1 MPYGW
6 TGQILRINLTQSSF
20 AIEPLNMEWARE
32 YIGGRGLGTR
42 YLYEEMDPRADA
54 LSPENVLIFATGPLT
69 GTYAPTGGRYMV
81 VCKSPLTDGV
91 ACSNSGG
98 YWGPELK
105 FAGYDMVILEGRAP
119 TPVYIWI
126 NNDHVEIRDAGHVW
140 GKKIEES
147 EDTLRAETDP
157 QARISGIGPAGENL
171 NRVACVI
178 NDKSRAAGRSGV
190 GAVMGSKNVKAIAVR
205 GTGAI
210 RVADALKFG
219 ELVFDAMKEINASP
233 TTSVALRGMGTAST
247 VGFSNSVGILPTNNF
262 QAGQFEHAGAISGQ
276 TIAKTVLKRNKG
288 CYSCP
293 IGCARVTE
301 IKPGS
306 RYAGHGEGPEYET
319 IFALGSDCGV
329 GGLDAVLY
337 ANYLCNEY
345 AVDTISAGG
354 TVAVAMELAER
365 GYIPDDDL
373 TEVGTELSFGNAD
386 AVMRCLEMMSYREGK
401 FGNLLAEGGYRLA
414 EHYGHPELFMGSK
427 KQDFAAYDARGAKG
441 MGLGYA
447 TSNRGACHLRG
458 YSMTVEWFAPQ
469 EMRLDPFTPDGK
481 GQVQK
486 DLQDKCAAEDSA
498 GICTFTTFVVTPDKL
513 APMYNA
519 ATGENLSLD
528 EWLTAGDRIWNLE
541 RLFNGKAGL
550 SRKDDSLPPRMTRE
564 PLTNGAVQ
572 NQVVELPQML
582 EEYYRVRGWDD
593 DGNPKA
599 ETLARLG
606 IDQG

>member
-6 TGQILRINLTQSSF
+6 IGQFLRVNLTNGTASK
-20 AIEPLNMEWARE
+20 EPLNMKWAAE

-42 YLYEEMDPRADA
+42 YLYEEMDPTVDA
-54 LSPENVLIFATGPLT
+54 LSPENPLIFATGPLT

-81 VCKSPLTDGV
+81 ICKSPLTGAV

-105 FAGYDMVILEGRAP
+105 FAGYDMVILEGRSP
-119 TPVYIWI
+119 KPVYLWI
-126 NNDHVEIRDAGHVW
+126 YNDHVEIRNAAHVW
-140 GKKIEES
+140 GKNTEES

-190 GAVMGSKNVKAIAVR
+190 GAVMGSKNVKAIAIR

-210 RVADALKFG
+210 AVADPLEFG
-219 ELVFDAMKEINASP
+219 RVVFEAMKVINESP
-233 TTSVALRGMGTAST
+233 TTAVGLRGMGTAST
-247 VGFSNSVGILPTNNF
+247 VGFTNSVGILPTNNF
-262 QAGQFEHAGAISGQ
+262 QAGQFEHATAISGQ
-276 TIAKTVLKRNKG
+276 TIANTVLKRNKG

-301 IKPGS
+301 IKPGGKHS
-306 RYAGHGEGPEYET
+306 GHGEGPEYET
-319 IFALGSDCGV
+319 IFGLGSDCGV
-329 GGLDAVLY
+329 GDLDAVLY
-337 ANYLCNEY
+337 ANYLCNLY

-354 TVAVAMELAER
+354 TIATAMELAER
-365 GYIPDDDL
+365 GYIPSEDL
-373 TEVGTELSFGNAD
+373 AEVGTEMSFGNAD
-386 AVMRCLEMMSYREGK
+386 AVMRCLEMMTYPKGK
-401 FGNLLAEGGYRLA
+401 FSRLLAEGGYRLA
-414 EHYGHPELFMGSK
+414 EHYGHAELFMGSK

-458 YSMTVEWFAPQ
+458 YSMAVEWFAPQ
-469 EMRLDPFTPDGK
+469 EMRLDPFATEGK
-481 GQVQK
+481 AQVQVE
-486 DLQDKCAAEDSA
+486 LQDKAACEDA
-498 GICTFTTFVVTPDKL
+498 VGVCTFSAFGGLTPDRL

-519 ATGENLSLD
+519 CTGENLSLE
-528 EWLTAGDRIWNLE
+528 EWMKAGDRIWNLE
-541 RLFNGKAGL
+541 RLFNNKAGL

-572 NQVVELPQML
+572 GQVVELAPML
-582 EEYYRVRGWDD
+582 EEYYRLRGWDE
-593 DGNPKA
+593 DGNPRA
-599 ETLARLG
+599 ETLASLG
-606 IDQG
+606 IE